1 MTVPSEMSLRQI
13 PPALRTRVR
22 VACAVAWEALVETH
36 TVEARQFIGE
46 FANRVS
52 PVQALQLYFDVV
64 PVPGEMREPV
74 WTQTLSTL
82 DLDCLP
88 AQTPMPSI
96 TGWKWLRLDLILK
109 LTQYRKS
116 YHEKTVELAQLV
128 GARAAETVTATHVS
142 NAHAFALLLRGVMP
156 VERAEGEYL
165 RWFYLPLATAQTVMQ
180 RVQAAVAGEHLAAQ
194 YAEPEVFELEPATE
208 EQPVYPAPAPDPL
221 PESSPPL
228 PYSPAQ

>member
-1 MTVPSEMSLRQI
+1 MSVPSEMSMRQI
-13 PPALRTRVR
+13 PSAYKIRVR
-22 VACAVAWEALVETH
+22 VAYAVAWEALVETH

-52 PVQALQLYFDVV
+52 PVQALELYFDVV

-74 WTQTLSTL
+74 WTRTLSTL
-82 DLDCLP
+82 DLETLP
-88 AQTPMPSI
+88 AQTAFPAI

-142 NAHAFALLLRGVMP
+142 NAHSVALLLRGVMP
-156 VERAEGEYL
+156 VERAVGEYL
-165 RWFYLPLATAQTVMQ
+165 RGFYLPLATAQTVMQ

-194 YAEPEVFELEPATE
+194 YADQEVFELETATQ
-208 EQPVYPAPAPDPL
+208 EQPVYPAPDPE